1 MRPTRAPFRRR
12 VPACG
17 LSPRTVFVFLR
28 DASRRTLPTRQWE
41 RVIAALAAVKTWRF
55 KPAVV
60 SGQPTAVFRIF
71 KVPFRLKS

>member
-1 MRPTRAPFRRR
+1 DGRVTGLKVMRGDEPF
-12 VPACG
+12 
-17 LSPRTVFVFLR
+17 
-28 DASRRTLPTRQWE
+28 AS
-41 RVIAALAAVKTWRF
+41 AALAAARTWRF